1 MIKKYY
7 NSTSIR
13 FDKEVKPWLY
23 SKRQLE
29 NRSLSNLVN
38 TILKK
43 EKEREEQPINIE
55 KYNQV
60 IEY

>member
-1 MIKKYY
+1 MTKKYY

-38 TILKK
+38 TILKR
-43 EKEREEQPINIE
+43 EKDRESANVDMF
-55 KYNQV
+55 KGHL
-60 IEY
+60 